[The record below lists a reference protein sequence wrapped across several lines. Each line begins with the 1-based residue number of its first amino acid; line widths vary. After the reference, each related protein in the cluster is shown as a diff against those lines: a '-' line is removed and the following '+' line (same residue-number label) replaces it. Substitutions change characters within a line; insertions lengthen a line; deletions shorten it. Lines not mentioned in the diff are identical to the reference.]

1 MGLNNYKYLVS
12 HVITASF
19 LNNGNVNDIAN
30 ADDNGDGILRSG
42 EFNELSNREKR
53 RIRNY
58 LEREGRW
65 DQFVEQRHISY
76 ERREAGQ
83 AEATQRARGEQQD
96 HRTTIESGSEL
107 LSANRLQSA
116 VNYLNRM
123 DADRR
128 NAIGNLIPG
137 RQADT
142 RELALAVAVF
152 QSENGLT
159 VDGKPGNN
167 TVRALNAAF
176 GRGSRTEE
184 APAAA
189 ESRET
194 PAMRIVYP
202 PQGREAT
209 KALQRL
215 IGTPDDGAF
224 GPGSRRQLQIF
235 LREGGFYSGPI
246 DGDIGRG
253 SRRAIELYNN
263 NLGAGSWVER
273 ERRNFFQVLGD
284 FFRNG
289 RNRPNLD
296 GIDNYIDA
304 TDRDL
309 HALDEQITNA
319 VASGDE
325 AQINTAYRAAMTQ
338 LRGRVPD
345 ELYQAMSRARTRNQ
359 KNRVLDF
366 ISNALM
372 GGRRTVEIAQGAR
385 SPREYAA
392 NLSNLTNAT
401 RDVLQSEGFSQGFVN
416 ATLAQMEVARGQILN
431 ARSIVNT
438 GYSQSVAAF
447 SVRTRGGNRQL
458 QAFSRGTTE
467 SISIDGVR
475 TWEVP
480 DASVDIDTFI
490 DNMSNV
496 QLEDIGRELQVRNL
510 TKEQLKEFVEEGK
523 VTIDAKMIL
532 AHNCWNVGYEL
543 DFENNIPERERDGR
557 GTSDGDAVGTGPGI
571 WDPNPNPWNGTSF

>member
-1 MGLNNYKYLVS
+1 MV
-12 HVITASF
+12 
-19 LNNGNVNDIAN
+19 N
-30 ADDNGDGILRSG
+30 ADDNGDGVLRSG

-83 AEATQRARGEQQD
+83 AEATQRARGEQQE
-96 HRTTIESGSEL
+96 HRGTVESGSEL

-128 NAIGNLIPG
+128 NAIGLLIPG

-176 GRGSRTEE
+176 GRGARTEE

-194 PAMRIVYP
+194 PTMRIVYP

-263 NLGAGSWVER
+263 NL
-273 ERRNFFQVLGD
+273 
-284 FFRNG
+284 
-289 RNRPNLD
+289 
-296 GIDNYIDA
+296 
-304 TDRDL
+304 
-309 HALDEQITNA
+309 
-319 VASGDE
+319 
-325 AQINTAYRAAMTQ
+325 
-338 LRGRVPD
+338 
-345 ELYQAMSRARTRNQ
+345 
-359 KNRVLDF
+359 
-366 ISNALM
+366 
-372 GGRRTVEIAQGAR
+372 
-385 SPREYAA
+385 
-392 NLSNLTNAT
+392 
-401 RDVLQSEGFSQGFVN
+401 
-416 ATLAQMEVARGQILN
+416 
-431 ARSIVNT
+431 
-438 GYSQSVAAF
+438 
-447 SVRTRGGNRQL
+447 
-458 QAFSRGTTE
+458 
-467 SISIDGVR
+467 
-475 TWEVP
+475 
-480 DASVDIDTFI
+480 
-490 DNMSNV
+490 
-496 QLEDIGRELQVRNL
+496 
-510 TKEQLKEFVEEGK
+510 
-523 VTIDAKMIL
+523 
-532 AHNCWNVGYEL
+532 
-543 DFENNIPERERDGR
+543 
-557 GTSDGDAVGTGPGI
+557 
-571 WDPNPNPWNGTSF
+571 